1 MRENRRQP
9 KIVLVA
15 ALISALASFVIYLP
29 SLSFDFVNWD
39 DLMYVHNN
47 TAIRGLNLK
56 AVFTSFANGA
66 WIPVT
71 LLSFSLDHAFW
82 GLDPFGYHLSN
93 SILHG
98 SNAFLVALLAARL
111 AGARGGLEPR
121 VLFIIAISAGL
132 FFGLHPLKVESVAWV
147 SERKDVLNAF
157 FFLLGL
163 HAYLSYIKG
172 RRASSYALT
181 LIFFVLSLMSKPMTV
196 TMPLVLLI
204 LDYYPLERYRV
215 EGWKNPVLEKAPF
228 FAFSMATGLLN
239 VWSHTVDSVIVSAE
253 ALPLDGRL
261 HITARGYLFYI
272 YKTLIPVNL
281 APLYPRDFPAGLD
294 TLFAVYALALSAI
307 TALAFYLCRW
317 SRVYISVWAYF
328 LTTLLPI
335 IGILQVGMHAA
346 ADRFMYIPGIGFAV
360 LAAAG
365 AGWAVRRRAKALAP
379 VLLAI
384 FAASALFSAMTF
396 RQQAVWKDSLALWGR
411 QIALYPDNAQGF
423 KGRGTAHAIAGRYGD
438 ALEDFRKAAEL
449 DPSDSSMHIDLGK
462 AYMHLGDMRNSYL
475 SMKKAHE
482 LGDPA
487 AYRYIKDLEAW
498 GTGPGE

>member
-1 MRENRRQP
+1 MNENRRQP

-47 TAIRGLNLK
+47 TAIRGLNLE

-71 LLSFSLDHAFW
+71 LLSFSLDYAFW

-93 SILHG
+93 AILHG
-98 SNAFLVALLAARL
+98 ANAFLVALLATRL
-111 AGARGGLEPR
+111 ASARGGLRPKA
-121 VLFIIAISAGL
+121 LFIIALSAGL
-132 FFGLHPLKVESVAWV
+132 LFGLHPLKVESVAWV

-163 HAYLSYIKG
+163 HAYLSYARG
-172 RRASSYALT
+172 RKALSYALT
-181 LIFFVLSLMSKPMTV
+181 LVFFVLSLLSKPMTV

-204 LDYYPLERYRV
+204 LDFYPLERSRTD
-215 EGWKNPVLEKAPF
+215 GWKRLVLEKAPF
-228 FAFSMATGLLN
+228 FALSMATGLLN
-239 VWSHTVDSVIVSAE
+239 VWSHTVDSVIISAE
-253 ALPLDGRL
+253 ALPLEGRL

-294 TLFAVYALALSAI
+294 TLFAVYVLALSAI
-307 TALAFYLCRW
+307 TALAVYLCRW
-317 SRVYISVWAYF
+317 SRVCVSVWAYF
-328 LTTLLPI
+328 LMTLLPI

-346 ADRFMYIPGIGFAV
+346 ADRFMYIPGIGFAM
-360 LAAAG
+360 LASAG
-365 AGWAVRRRAKALAP
+365 AGWAVRRRAKAFFP
-379 VLLAI
+379 VLLAV
-384 FAASALFSAMTF
+384 FMVSAIFSAMTF
-396 RQQAVWKDSLALWGR
+396 RQQAVWKDSLTLWGR

-438 ALEDFRKAAEL
+438 ALEDFRKAADL

-462 AYMHLGDMRNSYL
+462 AYMHLGDGRNSYL

-487 AYRYIKDLEAW
+487 AYRYLKDLEAW
-498 GTGPGE
+498 GAVSGE